1 MKNEVGFHVPVR
13 PMPPEWLFEMDT
25 QNFAPAPEMWEWIG
39 KVFLDPKSKLFNSD
53 HLHLRSFRYP
63 DIAVMWARSGFKK
76 QGRQVIGTTEK
87 VMINAGG
94 WKKERQEE
102 QFIQWF
108 QHIPEYLITFDASYS
123 QIASDVNFCALV
135 EHELYHI
142 AHKKDEWGIP
152 AYNRETGMPKL
163 AIQGHDVEEFT
174 GVVRRY
180 GASEDVKRMV
190 EAANT
195 RPEMSRADVH
205 YACGTCYL
213 KVV

>member
-1 MKNEVGFHVPVR
+1 
-13 PMPPEWLFEMDT
+13 
-25 QNFAPAPEMWEWIG
+25 
-39 KVFLDPKSKLFNSD
+39 LDPKSKLFNPN
-53 HLHLRSFRYP
+53 HLHLCSFRYS
-63 DIAVMWARSGFKK
+63 DIAVIWAKFGFKK
-76 QGRQVIGTTEK
+76 QGRQIIGTTEK
-87 VMINAGG
+87 LMINAGS

-102 QFIQWF
+102 QFIEWF
-108 QHIPEYLITFDASYS
+108 EYISEYLITFDASYS
-123 QIASDVNFCALV
+123 QIASVVNFCVLV

-142 AHKKDEWGIP
+142 AYKKDEWGTS
-152 AYNRETGMPKL
+152 AYNQETGVPKL
-163 AIQGHDVEEFT
+163 AIQKHDVEEFT

-205 YACGTCYL
+205 YACGTYYL

>member
-1 MKNEVGFHVPVR
+1 
-13 PMPPEWLFEMDT
+13 
-25 QNFAPAPEMWEWIG
+25 
-39 KVFLDPKSKLFNSD
+39 
-53 HLHLRSFRYP
+53 
-63 DIAVMWARSGFKK
+63 
-76 QGRQVIGTTEK
+76 
-87 VMINAGG
+87 
-94 WKKERQEE
+94 
-102 QFIQWF
+102 
-108 QHIPEYLITFDASYS
+108 
-123 QIASDVNFCALV
+123 
-135 EHELYHI
+135 
-142 AHKKDEWGIP
+142 
-152 AYNRETGMPKL
+152 MPKL